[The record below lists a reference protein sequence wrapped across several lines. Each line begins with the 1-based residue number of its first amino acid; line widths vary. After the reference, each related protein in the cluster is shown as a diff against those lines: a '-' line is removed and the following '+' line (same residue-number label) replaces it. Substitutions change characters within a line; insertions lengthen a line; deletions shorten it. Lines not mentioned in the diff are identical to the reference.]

1 MKPKT
6 KKKKNSYHVG
16 TRREGG
22 QIKLKTGVSSV
33 TNQNPNQ
40 NIQQIDGG
48 GGSER
53 LHFFSIFSAVSFSK
67 DRQSQ
72 RDRDRLVFRRR
83 LWGLQYLVLQTCS
96 KFLRWRLL
104 LRRRQKGGGAIRN
117 RVIFFRIKDIFLLLH
132 IRTSSH
138 SHFFKRSPFFIINN
152 MYNSCSIC
160 SSPISS
166 SNMVVKTMYIDIS
179 SRGLHYFRF
188 CFLQKL
194 DKNLFVSYFL
204 IFCSPG
210 FSSSFVGI
218 YRSTSIYI
226 YVLYIWVGLS
236 SIVE

>member
-104 LRRRQKGGGAIRN
+104 LRRRQKGGGYQEQGN
-117 RVIFFRIKDIFLLLH
+117 IFSNKRYFFAAA
-132 IRTSSH
+132 H
-138 SHFFKRSPFFIINN
+138 SNFI
-152 MYNSCSIC
+152 
-160 SSPISS
+160 
-166 SNMVVKTMYIDIS
+166 T
-179 SRGLHYFRF
+179 FT
-188 CFLQKL
+188 
-194 DKNLFVSYFL
+194 LF
-204 IFCSPG
+204 
-210 FSSSFVGI
+210 
-218 YRSTSIYI
+218 
-226 YVLYIWVGLS
+226 
-236 SIVE
+236 